1 MRRESES
8 SELAPLECAVVGFL
22 GLMLG
27 AGLVVDAVGALAGLL
42 FGDGWSFLPLDEI
55 VTVLGRLPGR
65 LDEPREAWP
74 PEVRAGLPGIWGF
87 AAAATLLLSVSVSVG
102 AVAVVLAKLRARRGA
117 RPRPARWAGARDLK
131 ALRVREPELG
141 RVILG
146 RSGRRLVAAEDRQSV
161 IVLAP
166 TQTGKTTG
174 LAVPA
179 ILEWDGPV
187 LATSVKSDLVRD
199 TFACRRGVGE
209 VRIFDPAAAT
219 GLPRAGWTPLA
230 QCGDWEG
237 ARRTADRLARAAQA
251 SPRSGQDGE
260 FWGQAGARFLAPLL
274 YAAALSGR
282 GMDDVTRWI
291 DAEEHEQVLEVLDDD
306 GHEAA
311 RNAAIAVW
319 GADDRLR
326 SSLYL
331 TANVALEAYNDPSV
345 LESSRRSELT
355 ADWLLDGPA
364 NTAYLCAP
372 VDEQA
377 RLRPLFATLVREVVA
392 EVYAR
397 AARSGQPIDRPLLLV
412 LDEAANI
419 APLPDLDQIAS
430 TGAGQGLQLVTVFQD
445 LAQVHQRWGTRADTI
460 VNNHRAKLFGPG
472 ITCARTLDYLRR
484 VLGDTELRQQS
495 QTSGEH
501 GRRSTTRSSTFRPLA
516 PPNVLRERESGS
528 MLLLYGALPPA
539 FVQTRPWFADRRLK
553 RLVGGGRLTQHRT

>member
-1 MRRESES
+1 MRRGAEPA
-8 SELAPLECAVVGFL
+8 ELAPVELALL
-22 GLMLG
+22 GLFTS
-27 AGLVVDAVGALAGLL
+27 ALAAALAVDLIGAVAGGL
-42 FGDGWSFLPLDEI
+42 FGDGWVFVPLGEMPA
-55 VTVLGRLPGR
+55 VLQRLPAH
-65 LDEPREAWP
+65 LSDPRAAWP
-74 PEVRAGLPGIWGF
+74 VGTWASLPGPGGF
-87 AAAATLLLSVSVSVG
+87 AVALALVAGTG
-102 AVAVVLAKLRARRGA
+102 AAVAVLGLRRLSRRHGG
-117 RPRPARWAGARDLK
+117 RPRSARWAGPHDLRS
-131 ALRVREPELG
+131 LRVDAAPPGRVVLG
-141 RVILG
+141 RAG
-146 RSGRRLVAAEDRQSV
+146 RSLVAAEPRQSV
-161 IVLAP
+161 LVLAP

-199 TFACRRGVGE
+199 TMGCRSAAGE
-209 VRIFDPAAAT
+209 VHVFDPAAVT

-230 QCGDWEG
+230 RCGDWQA
-237 ARRTADRLARAAQA
+237 ARRTADRLARAAQS
-251 SPRSGQDGE
+251 SPRTGQDAE

-274 YAAALSGR
+274 LAAALSGR

-291 DAEEHEQVLEVLDDD
+291 DAEEHEEVLDVLQEGEHD
-306 GHEAA
+306 AA

-326 SSLYL
+326 SSLYM
-331 TANVALEAYNDPSV
+331 TASLALEAYNDPAV
-345 LESSRRSELT
+345 LESSRT
-355 ADWLLDGPA
+355 ADLNPGWLLDGSA

-377 RLRPLFATLVREVVA
+377 RLRPLFATLVRELVA

-397 AARSGQPIDRPLLLV
+397 ASRTGRPIERPLLLV

-445 LAQVHQRWGTRADTI
+445 LSQVHQRWGTRADTI

-484 VLGDTELRQQS
+484 ILGDTEFRQRS
-495 QTSGEH
+495 ETSAER

-528 MLLLYGALPPA
+528 MLLVYGNLPPA
-539 FVQTRPWFADRRLK
+539 LVRTRPWFKDRRLR
-553 RLVGGGRLTQHRT
+553 RLVDKAGAPGEHE